1 MSNFLRA
8 ILVLLSLAVIGI
20 LISISAA
27 QPSPREA
34 SLLAILLFVLSV
46 LVTWIVAHFYAES
59 SQKKALGELREF
71 HQANLKTYALKAAE
85 KVNNLSNQLNLL
97 SLYLQEELDSE
108 DYESPQ
114 EELLAKEER
123 IASAIHI
130 TNTLKSVND
139 TGLSDW
145 KGVIGEEL
153 DQQREKR
160 EERED
165 EIRELLERLQSVVS
179 AGQVVKEDSLVA
191 FHTEVE
197 ALKSELRLLVGQ
209 AVGTPLSFPR
219 KLKPSR
225 HLVEMPCPSCGHPVS
240 YKQRP
245 KKGSVKAVKCQS
257 CGSQLLARVGTDG
270 SFKLEKRSVVREAF
284 PCPSCNAN
292 VEADLD
298 TFPGS
303 AASTRC
309 HNCHAALRATRTGTG
324 IRATVVAAVPQTLEL
339 TEEILALVQKK
350 LPPQPWP
357 KGTSQRIADESQLP
371 HSIVTLAVQELI
383 RRGLFNVQI
392 DGKLYVPL
400 TPENPTAPETQGG
413 S

>member
-1 MSNFLRA
+1 MSKFIKAIVLLLFVA
-8 ILVLLSLAVIGI
+8 VSIILVV
-20 LISISAA
+20 ISAT

-34 SLLAILLFVLSV
+34 GLLGILLFVLSV
-46 LVTWIVAHFYAES
+46 LATWIVAHIYSES
-59 SQKKALGELREF
+59 SQKKAVEELKEF

-97 SLYLQEELDSE
+97 SLYLQEELDCT

-160 EERED
+160 EEKEE
-165 EIRELLERLQSVVS
+165 EIRETIERLQSVLS
-179 AGQVVKEDSLVA
+179 SE
-191 FHTEVE
+191 E
-197 ALKSELRLLVGQ
+197 ALKQHSADAMHAELEALKDELRLLVAQ
-209 AVGTPLSFPR
+209 AVGTSLSFPR
-219 KLKPSR
+219 KPVPTR
-225 HLVEMPCPSCGHPVS
+225 HLVAKRCPICGDTVF

-245 KKGSVKAVKCQS
+245 KAGTAKGVKCQS
-257 CGSQLLARVGTDG
+257 CGSQLLARVDAGGTY
-270 SFKLEKRSVVREAF
+270 SLEKRSVVREAF
-284 PCPSCNAN
+284 ACPSCQAN
-292 VEADLD
+292 VEVDLD

-303 AASTRC
+303 AARTEC
-309 HNCHAALRATRTGTG
+309 HNCHATLRAARAGAGVRTKVIGEAPRTEG
-324 IRATVVAAVPQTLEL
+324 L
-339 TEEILALVQKK
+339 TDEVISLVQKNF
-350 LPPQPWP
+350 PPQPWP
-357 KGTSQRIADESQLP
+357 KGTSQRVAEELHLP
-371 HSIVTLAVQELI
+371 HSTVHGAVQELI
-383 RRGLFNVQI
+383 RRGVFRVQI
-392 DGKLYVPL
+392 DGKLY
-400 TPENPTAPETQGG
+400 TPVTSEKPTSAEQHTA

>member
-1 MSNFLRA
+1 MSKFTKTVV
-8 ILVLLSLAVIGI
+8 VLLVVAVII
-20 LISISAA
+20 TLLSISAS

-34 SLLAILLFVLSV
+34 SLLGILLFVLSV
-46 LVTWIVAHFYAES
+46 LATWIVAHIYSES
-59 SQKKALGELREF
+59 SEKKALEELKEF

-97 SLYLQEELDSE
+97 SLYLQEELDCT

-160 EERED
+160 EEREE
-165 EIRELLERLQSVVS
+165 EIREMLERLQSVFS
-179 AGQVVKEDSLVA
+179 SEQALKKDSVVAL
-191 FHTEVE
+191 HTELE
-197 ALKSELRLLVGQ
+197 TWKDELRLLVGQ
-209 AVGTPLSFPR
+209 AVGTSVSFPR
-219 KLKPSR
+219 KLKPTR
-225 HLVEMPCPSCGHPVS
+225 HRVENPCPSCGHLVS

-245 KKGSVKAVKCQS
+245 KAGSAKTVKCQS
-257 CGSQLLARVGTDG
+257 CGSHLLARVDADGT
-270 SFKLEKRSVVREAF
+270 FRLENRTVVRETF
-284 PCPSCNAN
+284 VCPSCKAKIE
-292 VEADLD
+292 VDLD

-303 AASTRC
+303 GVQTEC
-309 HNCHAALRATRTGTG
+309 YTCHATLRTTRTGAG
-324 IRATVVAAVPQTLEL
+324 IRITVLQEVAQIGEP
-339 TEEILALVQKK
+339 TEEIISLVQKS

-357 KGTSQRIADESQLP
+357 KGTSQRVALELHLP
-371 HSIVTLAVQELI
+371 HSTVQSTVQELI
-383 RRGLFNVQI
+383 RRGVFRVQAE
-392 DGKLYVPL
+392 GKLYAPV
-400 TPENPTAPETQGG
+400 TSGKPTAG
-413 S
+413 